1 MKIISQPQSIDSI
14 PKIKDGLSYYRDKMM
29 EISKMLQKENAIVS
43 KRSIR
48 IKELILEEAK
58 NGFLVIAGFEGLQKA
73 KLSEIVKQ
81 PVEGL
86 LYDLNRDPVTI
97 LTFINDP
104 KWVNDYASM
113 QVIRLLHNKVEELEH
128 ELEFF
133 KSQNSAMSA
142 DIDKMQD
149 IIP

>member
-1 MKIISQPQSIDSI
+1 MGS
-14 PKIKDGLSYYRDKMM
+14 
-29 EISKMLQKENAIVS
+29 
-43 KRSIR
+43 
-48 IKELILEEAK
+48 IKELILEEEK

-128 ELEFF
+128 ELEFY
-133 KSQNSAMSA
+133 KSQNSAMSEFHTEVKEIVT
-142 DIDKMQD
+142 DTLREYTIMEKEY
-149 IIP
+149 I

>member
-1 MKIISQPQSIDSI
+1 
-14 PKIKDGLSYYRDKMM
+14 M
-29 EISKMLQKENAIVS
+29 ES
-43 KRSIR
+43 

-81 PVEGL
+81 PGEGL

-133 KSQNSAMSA
+133 KSQNSSMSA
-142 DIDKMQD
+142 DIDKMND
-149 IIP
+149 MIP